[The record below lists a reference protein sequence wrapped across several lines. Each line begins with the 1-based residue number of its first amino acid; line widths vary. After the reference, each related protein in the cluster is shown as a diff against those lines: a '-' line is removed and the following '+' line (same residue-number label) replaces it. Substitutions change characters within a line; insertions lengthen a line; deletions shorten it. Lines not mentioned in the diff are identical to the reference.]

1 MKKTILSLSLV
12 ALIAT
17 GFTACNNEKASDKV
31 NSENVQDAA
40 ARDEQLASLPVVE
53 WDKVEHD
60 FGTLKQGDIAETIF
74 TLTNVGKSD
83 LIIAKAKGSCGC
95 TVPEWPR
102 HAIRPGETAE
112 IEVKFNSRNKKGKA
126 TNTVTLA
133 TNTEKGS
140 EVVRI
145 KAFVEVPEN
154 K

>member
-1 MKKTILSLSLV
+1 MTLLAV
-12 ALIAT
+12 
-17 GFTACNNEKASDKV
+17 GFTSCNKEKASDKI
-31 NSENVQDAA
+31 NSENVQEAA
-40 ARDEQLASLPVVE
+40 DRDKKLASLPVIE

-60 FGTLKQGDIAETIF
+60 FGTLQQGEIAKTIF

-83 LIIAKAKGSCGC
+83 LVISKAKGSCGC

-102 HAIRPGETAE
+102 QAIKPGETGE

-126 TNTVTLA
+126 SNTVTLA

-145 KAFVEVPEN
+145 KAFVEVPE